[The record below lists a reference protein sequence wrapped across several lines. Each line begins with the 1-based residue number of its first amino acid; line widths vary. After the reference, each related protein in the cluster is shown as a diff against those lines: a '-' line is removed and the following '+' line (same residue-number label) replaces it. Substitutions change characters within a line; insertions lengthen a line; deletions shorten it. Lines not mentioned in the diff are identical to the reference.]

1 MERREHKEFPWQA
14 FRGRSL
20 IPEALRGQDAVMKAI
35 FQAVVMV
42 MCLAGAAVADDER
55 PIFYP
60 FDVTVGGQKAEMQEG
75 NMLFAVVKDPVKAD
89 AVVAIEQES
98 PLFIINAFAC
108 KEDGSVMEPG
118 AQPAVMF
125 NQNAKETKLNA
136 TMDKKPLKPGTYLM
150 NIVAHNK
157 TSRVV
162 FTIEDKTGKIKM
174 PDFKKVF
181 EFLSKKK

>member
-1 MERREHKEFPWQA
+1 MR
-14 FRGRSL
+14 
-20 IPEALRGQDAVMKAI
+20 AI
-35 FQAVVMV
+35 FQAVAMV
-42 MCLAGAAVADDER
+42 MCLAAGLAAEGER
-55 PIFYP
+55 PTLYP

-75 NMLFAVVKDPVKAD
+75 NMLFAVVKDPVKPD
-89 AVVAIEQES
+89 AVVAIEKES

-118 AQPAVMF
+118 AQPAVIF
-125 NQNAKETKLNA
+125 NQNAKETKLSA

-150 NIVAHNK
+150 NIVAHNT

-181 EFLSKKK
+181 DFLNKK